1 VLEDDIDMEWTLE
14 RRLQYLFHA
23 LPPNWDV
30 LMIGNILSAR
40 FAPAP
45 SDADRTG
52 HCASNENT
60 FHALPGNPHLHP
72 AGTPLCT
79 TAYAVKRTGAQRLVR
94 HLRTAAFAYSRP
106 IDHAFVQ
113 LVVSQR
119 EHEHE
124 QEHEQAHRPRPGAHF
139 FSVVP
144 PIVVQTYSST
154 SDIAYGFGGEQSDF
168 LEDSTRERIRLE
180 ARGAADALS

>member
-1 VLEDDIDMEWTLE
+1 QVACWKSHYDVLRKIAEGPDDVAIVLEDDIDMEWTLE

-23 LPPNWDV
+23 LPSNWDV
-30 LMIGNILSAR
+30 LMIG
-40 FAPAP
+40 
-45 SDADRTG
+45 
-52 HCASNENT
+52 HCASDENT

-113 LVVSQR
+113 LV
-119 EHEHE
+119 
-124 QEHEQAHRPRPGAHF
+124 AHRPRPGAHF

-154 SDIAYGFGGEQSDF
+154 SDITYGFGGEQSDF